1 MEIKIKYQR
10 RNAKKP
16 CFGLTKLIDSSDS
29 ELDECDNF
37 VNKGS
42 KSIKRNLD
50 APFFV
55 DDNHG
60 AQVSS
65 ISEDVLELD
74 NLSSKSSIFTI
85 CPRKVLDFY

>member
-1 MEIKIKYQR
+1 MQQVKNMFRCK
-10 RNAKKP
+10 
-16 CFGLTKLIDSSDS
+16 
-29 ELDECDNF
+29 ECDETFGFHGNF
-37 VNKGS
+37 IDGNGTGCY
-42 KSIKRNLD
+42 
-50 APFFV
+50 
-55 DDNHG
+55 HG